1 MDREIKIFQSAEF
14 GEVRTMTDERGEPWF
29 VGKDIATVLGYAN
42 PTKAIISHVD
52 AEDKLHSQIGNA
64 GQMRDMLFINE
75 SGLYSL
81 ILSSKL
87 PQAREFKR
95 WVTSVVLPQIRK
107 TGGYIPVQQDDDEQ
121 TILCKALGIMKR
133 TIEEKDTLIAQHER
147 LIEEKRPKVM
157 FAEAVTSS
165 DDSILIRD
173 LAKLITQKGVEIGQQ
188 RLFHSPLSTLPIIR
202 RSFNRTGGNK
212 YYRKYD
218 KG

>member
-1 MDREIKIFQSAEF
+1 
-14 GEVRTMTDERGEPWF
+14 
-29 VGKDIATVLGYAN
+29 
-42 PTKAIISHVD
+42 
-52 AEDKLHSQIGNA
+52 
-64 GQMRDMLFINE
+64 MRDMLFINE

-202 RSFNRTGGNK
+202 RNFNRTGGFFCNYIPLGK
-212 YYRKYD
+212 CASEQ
-218 KG
+218 G